1 VENEKL
7 HRLYLRKQT
16 LVNRKLAWFYRGE
29 FTMQIKILVA
39 DDSAADRLVIRSM
52 LNDYCI
58 FTAHDGLEVMRML
71 EEHDGI
77 NLLILDLDMP
87 NMDGFQVLEALRRD
101 ERYRRLRTIIL
112 TDYNDLEN
120 EAEGLKLGA
129 NDYIR
134 KPIQRE
140 SLRARVEVHAAL
152 LRTEQALEQQ
162 LGEQA
167 MTVDMILEQA
177 PIGIVITHNCDPM
190 RPEGTD
196 VRINARYEQ
205 ITGRTKEEL
214 IRLGWMKITHPDDL
228 NEELGSFRKLVS
240 GEINMYSMDKRYIRP
255 DGSVVWVH
263 TVVASIYSLDN
274 KNCSVIC
281 LVQDITE
288 QKAIEMALKESER
301 SKSVLL
307 SHLPGLAYRCN
318 CDRDWTMQYVSQG
331 CFNLTGYQPESLL
344 YNRDLSFN
352 DLISPEYREVLWNEW
367 QRILH
372 ERKPF
377 KFEYEII
384 TATGEKKW
392 VLEMGQGIYNDNGEV
407 EALEGIILDISDR
420 KAIEDALKYN
430 YEHDRWTGLYNRDY
444 LVSLLK
450 KDAVRKK
457 QSKKALIGIN
467 LSMIHVLAAKYGFQY
482 SQNLVKKTAETLSQY
497 CAENRILFY
506 THEHRFVFYILNYKD
521 KDELLDFSNTIADTL
536 GSLFAMER
544 IGGGIGVLEI
554 EPSQSELDIDLV
566 LRRLLL
572 ASEKS
577 ISMSA
582 RDFEISFYNEELEA
596 MVDRERD
603 IVKAMN
609 DIAAGNSTNDELFL
623 LYQPIIDLRSGALFG
638 FEALAR
644 LRTGKFGMVSP
655 MEFIPIAE
663 KTKLILPLGEK
674 VIIQAFR
681 FFSRLKEIGY
691 DKISVSINISIV
703 QLLSPDFTDRLLEL
717 MDRMQVDK
725 SNVGI
730 EITESVFTSDYENI
744 NNNICKLRESG
755 ILIAIDDFGTGY
767 SSLARV
773 KGLTVDCIKID
784 KYFIDKLLNTD
795 ISKAITDDIISIV
808 HKLGC
813 FTIAEGVEHES
824 QLQYLKE
831 HGCDMIQGY
840 LISRPLNEDDAIR
853 FLADCFLK
861 NKAMEE

>member
-1 VENEKL
+1 MENEKL

-240 GEINMYSMDKRYIRP
+240 GEINMYSMEKRYIRP
-255 DGSVVWVH
+255 DGSVVWVYV
-263 TVVASIYSLDN
+263 VVASLYFLES
-274 KNCSVIC
+274 KNCTVLC

-288 QKAIEMALKESER
+288 RKTIEKALHESER

-318 CDRDWTMQYVSQG
+318 YDRNWTMQYVSKG
-331 CFNLTGYQPESLL
+331 CYNLTGYQPESLL
-344 YNRDLSFN
+344 NNRDLSFN
-352 DLISPEYREVLWNEW
+352 DLISPEYREKLWEEW
-367 QRILH
+367 ERILP

-384 TATGEKKW
+384 TAAGEKKW

-407 EALEGIILDISDR
+407 EALEGIILDISDK
-420 KAIEDALKYN
+420 KAVEDALKYN
-430 YEHDRWTGLYNRDY
+430 NEHDRWTGLYNRDY
-444 LVSLLK
+444 LISLLER
-450 KDAVRKK
+450 DATLRKH
-457 QSKKALIGIN
+457 SKKALIGIN
-467 LSMIHVLAAKYGFQY
+467 LSMIQVLTDNYGFQY
-482 SQNLVKKTAETLSQY
+482 SQNLIKKAAEELKQY
-497 CAENRILFY
+497 CSDKRTLFQARENRFA
-506 THEHRFVFYILNYKD
+506 FYITDYKD
-521 KDELLDFSNTIADTL
+521 KEELIEFGNIIANTL

-554 EPSQSELDIDLV
+554 EPDQDEFDADSM
-566 LRRLLL
+566 LRRLLI
-572 ASEKS
+572 ATEKS
-577 ISMSA
+577 LGI
-582 RDFEISFYNEELEA
+582 FGNEFKVCVYNEEIEA

-603 IVKAMN
+603 IVNAMHA
-609 DIAAGNSTNDELFL
+609 IAAGNDTNDEMFL
-623 LYQPIIDLRSGALFG
+623 LYQPIIDIRTGVLHG

-644 LRTGKFGMVSP
+644 LRTEKYGLVSP
-655 MEFIPIAE
+655 LEFIPLAE
-663 KTKLILPLGEK
+663 KSKLILPLGEK
-674 VIIQAFR
+674 VNMKAFS
-681 FFSRLKEIGY
+681 FLNRLKGFGY
-691 DKISVSINISIV
+691 DKIKVFINISVI
-703 QLLSPDFTDRLLEL
+703 QLLSPDFTERLLEL
-717 MDRMQVDK
+717 MELMQVER
-725 SNVGI
+725 NNIGI
-730 EITESVFTSDYENI
+730 EITESVFTSDYESINSNI
-744 NNNICKLRESG
+744 RKLREAGVS
-755 ILIAIDDFGTGY
+755 IAIDDFGTGH
-767 SSLARV
+767 SSLARL
-773 KGLTVDCIKID
+773 KDLTVDCIKID
-784 KYFIDKLLNTD
+784 KYFIDKLMSTD
-795 ISKAITDDIISIV
+795 KSKAITGDVISII
-808 HKLGC
+808 HKLGYSAV
-813 FTIAEGVEHES
+813 AEGVEYES
-824 QLQYLKE
+824 QLQYLKD
-831 HGCDMIQGY
+831 HDCDMIQGY
-840 LISRPLNEDDAIR
+840 LISKPLNEEDAIR
-853 FLADCFLK
+853 FVK
-861 NKAMEE
+861 